1 VLGDPL
7 VHRRRVG
14 AVVIRPGRPDEVEQL
29 RDVEREAGHRFADV
43 GLADVAAHEPMAAD
57 VLAGYAADGRCWVA
71 LDDDGAVT
79 GYVIVEVVDGCAH
92 VEQISVL
99 PGQQGR
105 GHGRRLLDEVER
117 WAAGKGLTALTLTTF
132 ANVPWNRPL
141 YEHLG
146 FRVLA
151 EAELTPP
158 LVAIRRHE
166 ADLGL
171 DPSTRVVMR
180 RDLRR

>member
-1 VLGDPL
+1 
-7 VHRRRVG
+7 VG
-14 AVVIRPGRPDEVEQL
+14 PVVIRRGRPDEVEQL
-29 RDVEREAGHRFADV
+29 RDVEREAGRRFADV

-57 VLAGYAADGRCWVA
+57 VLAAYAADGRCWVA
-71 LDDDGAVT
+71 LDDGAVT

-92 VEQISVL
+92 VEQLSVL
-99 PGQQGR
+99 PEQQGR

-117 WAAGKGLTALTLTTF
+117 WAAGQGLAALTLTTF
-132 ANVPWNRPL
+132 ADVPWNRPL

-151 EAELTPP
+151 EAEFTPP
-158 LVAIRRHE
+158 LVAIRRAE
-166 ADLGL
+166 AELGL

-180 RDLRR
+180 RELSG